1 MRLSALSSRGDA
13 QTLHALLANS
23 DCGLVD
29 VNQPDPV
36 NGRTPLHAAAA
47 ASSLECVGILL
58 AQARCQKVFSPSVK
72 VDAQDATGSTA
83 LHIAVASSQTAI
95 ARKLLE
101 AGASVRM
108 PNVHGNRPLDYAKD
122 PELQAL
128 LECMP
133 APAVRTTDPQDQ
145 RKSSQILEIYSE
157 LPEGVES
164 LRSLCVDLIVSQSV
178 FQARC
183 KETIRQLVEEKH
195 VALHKNRLLEQAA
208 GIQDKETGERF
219 IDQLHFL
226 QDQNEKQ
233 ANTIAYLETSI
244 QLFEYAAAQQD
255 EYYRTNMTDLTKQ
268 HNEQLQAIFRRNA
281 ETEKAFLAYQNAYS
295 EDLAELARFR
305 GELGSDRLGRASGI
319 TESAAH
325 ADAQKLRKKLAAA
338 VAEKL
343 AVEERLKMN
352 EKLKAM
358 SEAENLT
365 LREDMGK
372 LRKLMQEEVLK
383 QLQSAREERDEM
395 DESSGNILFIRGD
408 GGQKKLKG
416 AAPDK
421 LLERLVDPS
430 VHDHHYQQTIILTHA
445 MFISTKALLAAILAK
460 YREFWAEKSDELR
473 AQSPVLLRIINLLKF
488 WIEHH
493 WGDFADDPDLKASL
507 AAFIAEYFEDGKMG
521 SGLRIAFRE
530 RDASTDSKE
539 DSVANVAPKP
549 ILPRILAKR
558 YSTDASAPSTN
569 STRNTLLLGMGMGAM
584 GIGVPGADRPS
595 GWTPFGGRAKLP
607 EGSEEVKLK
616 LVDFEPLELARQ
628 LTLMEFDLFK
638 AIRSKEYLDLAWMK
652 DSKETD
658 APNILRMTRW
668 SNHVVQWIVSEIV
681 SGKDS
686 TKYRAGLF
694 ERVIMLGQ
702 SLYKLRNF
710 NGVKEVV
717 AALQT
722 ASVYRLKKT
731 KEAISSK
738 YMRVYD
744 ELVRLVSSE
753 LNYKAMRAKI
763 RAADPPL
770 IPFPGLFQG
779 DLVFLDACQKNKL
792 EGGNLINYQKLES
805 ISRSL
810 MELEAYQQ
818 VAYPLEPVGEIQEY
832 IRSYR
837 TLDDDEAYNASLA
850 CEAKSS

>member
-1 MRLSALSSRGDA
+1 MLTRRISRSSPDCAENSAQINRDGMLNENA
-13 QTLHALLANS
+13 TLH
-23 DCGLVD
+23 
-29 VNQPDPV
+29 
-36 NGRTPLHAAAA
+36 HAH
-47 ASSLECVGILL
+47 
-58 AQARCQKVFSPSVK
+58 
-72 VDAQDATGSTA
+72 
-83 LHIAVASSQTAI
+83 HIQSAV
-95 ARKLLE
+95 
-101 AGASVRM
+101 
-108 PNVHGNRPLDYAKD
+108 
-122 PELQAL
+122 
-128 LECMP
+128 
-133 APAVRTTDPQDQ
+133 
-145 RKSSQILEIYSE
+145 
-157 LPEGVES
+157 
-164 LRSLCVDLIVSQSV
+164 
-178 FQARC
+178 
-183 KETIRQLVEEKH
+183 
-195 VALHKNRLLEQAA
+195 
-208 GIQDKETGERF
+208 
-219 IDQLHFL
+219 
-226 QDQNEKQ
+226 
-233 ANTIAYLETSI
+233 
-244 QLFEYAAAQQD
+244 
-255 EYYRTNMTDLTKQ
+255 
-268 HNEQLQAIFRRNA
+268 
-281 ETEKAFLAYQNAYS
+281 
-295 EDLAELARFR
+295 
-305 GELGSDRLGRASGI
+305 
-319 TESAAH
+319 H
-325 ADAQKLRKKLAAA
+325 ADAQKLRKQLATV

-343 AVEERLKMN
+343 AVEERLKMT

-358 SEAENLT
+358 SEAENVS

-383 QLQSAREERDEM
+383 QLQSAREEKDEM
-395 DESSGNILFIRGD
+395 DESSGNIIFVRGE

-416 AAPDK
+416 ATPDK
-421 LLERLVDPS
+421 LLERLVDPA

-445 MFISTKALLAAILAK
+445 MFMSTKELLAAIFDK
-460 YREFWAEKSDELR
+460 YREVCAEKSDELR

-493 WGDFADDPDLKASL
+493 WGDFADDPELKASL
-507 AAFIAEYFEDGKMG
+507 AAFISEFFKDGKMG
-521 SGLRIAFRE
+521 SGLRIAFTE
-530 RDASTDSKE
+530 RDASADFKE
-539 DSVANVAPKP
+539 EAVSNVAPKP

-558 YSTDASAPSTN
+558 YSSDASASSTMSN
-569 STRNTLLLGMGMGAM
+569 RNTLLLGMGMGAM
-584 GIGVPGADRPS
+584 GVGMTGTDRAS

-616 LVDFEPLELARQ
+616 LIDFEPLEMARQ
-628 LTLMEFDLFK
+628 LTLIEFDLFK

-658 APNILRMTRW
+658 APNILRITRW
-668 SNHVVQWIVSEIV
+668 SNHVVQWIVTEIV

-686 TKYRAGLF
+686 TKYRASVY

-702 SLYKLRNF
+702 CLYKLRNF

-738 YMRVYD
+738 YMRICD

-770 IPFPGLFQG
+770 IPFPGLYQG

-792 EGGNLINYQKLES
+792 EGGNLINYHKLES

-818 VAYPLEPVGEIQEY
+818 VSYPLEPVPEIQEY
-832 IRSYR
+832 VRSYR